1 MVKVLI
7 LGPTL
12 QQRVTEPE
20 LDLDLDGPVAIKNLI
35 EGNADLLD
43 ALAPFVVRGELLV
56 TVNRK
61 VGSLDSIVK
70 DGDVLKIAIN
80 HAPPTTAPLIFPPDP
95 ALPGACP
102 FRWRACGHPA
112 TLAPQNRPAKVED
125 RRWRATI
132 RRCVC

>member
-20 LDLDLDGPVAIKNLI
+20 LDVEVEGSVPIKLLI
-35 EGNADLLD
+35 EGNADLMD

-61 VGSLDSIVK
+61 VGSLDSVVK
-70 DGDVLKIAIN
+70 DGDVLKISHQSRASYDGTTDI
-80 HAPPTTAPLIFPPDP
+80 PT
-95 ALPGACP
+95 
-102 FRWRACGHPA
+102 
-112 TLAPQNRPAKVED
+112 
-125 RRWRATI
+125 
-132 RRCVC
+132 